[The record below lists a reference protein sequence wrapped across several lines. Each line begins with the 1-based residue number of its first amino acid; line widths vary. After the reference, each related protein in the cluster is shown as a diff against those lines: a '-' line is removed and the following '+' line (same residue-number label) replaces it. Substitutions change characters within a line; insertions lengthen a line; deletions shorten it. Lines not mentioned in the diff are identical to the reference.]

1 MGTGSGSEQ
10 PTKQKFVCGACNP
23 GSTAEAQ
30 PWGLGPG
37 GREQTAVPPE
47 RLSRMGWADQHLS
60 LSREVGAGMGVPG
73 QGEEMLQVP
82 SGQPGRWG
90 CPQGG
95 TTGGAGLGAVFVAV
109 CRQALGAGPRPGN
122 PHDLSAILSEGHRT
136 HGTGARGCLEGSSLG
151 QDLRRNR
158 QARRG

>member
-1 MGTGSGSEQ
+1 MQ
-10 PTKQKFVCGACNP
+10 
-23 GSTAEAQ
+23 
-30 PWGLGPG
+30 
-37 GREQTAVPPE
+37 PE
-47 RLSRMGWADQHLS
+47 RGPEPEFEGNKKERCERQADTASFTLPLVTHRAWADQHLS